1 MNINKKKYCCLYIPL
16 KKRSFYFDII
26 LEDKNLGNVLKV
38 LKNDLKINFK
48 INNFLMDKSNGM
60 LLMDNIDIKKS
71 NKLFICHFLNLLKYV
86 NNNINLINS
95 EKLLELYNNF
105 LLSNSINEK

>member
-16 KKRSFYFDII
+16 KKKSFYFDMII
-26 LEDKNLGNVLKV
+26 ENKDLNNVLRV

-48 INNFLMDKSNGM
+48 INNYLFDRDNGM
-60 LLMDNIDIKKS
+60 LLMDNIEIKES

-86 NNNINLINS
+86 NNDINLVNAK
-95 EKLLELYNNF
+95 KLLDLYNNF
-105 LLSNSINEK
+105 LLNNNINEK

>member
-16 KKRSFYFDII
+16 KKKSFYFDII
-26 LEDKNLGNVLKV
+26 IENKNLDNVLEV

-48 INNFLMDKSNGM
+48 INNFLMDKSNGI
-60 LLMDNIDIKKS
+60 LLMDNIELEKS

>member
-16 KKRSFYFDII
+16 KKKSFYFDII
-26 LEDKNLGNVLKV
+26 IENKNLDNVLEV

-48 INNFLMDKSNGM
+48 INNFLMDKSNGI
-60 LLMDNIDIKKS
+60 LLMDNIELEKS

-105 LLSNSINEK
+105 LLSNIINEK

>member
-1 MNINKKKYCCLYIPL
+1 MNIDKKKYCCLYIPL
-16 KKRSFYFDII
+16 KKESLYFEIV
-26 LEDKNLGNVLKV
+26 LENKDLGNVLKV
-38 LKNDLKINFK
+38 LKLDLKINFK
-48 INNFLMDKSNGM
+48 IKNSLMDKSNGI

-86 NNNINLINS
+86 NNNISLISSN
-95 EKLLELYNNF
+95 KLLELYNNF